1 MALSLSMQV
10 CDDYRVSTSTVPSV
24 APMPLL
30 CAVYTRVSAEGR
42 ADEDFS
48 STDAQFMACQELIA
62 SQRGNGWQPTNQLYE
77 DRGASG
83 SHLRRPA
90 IQALLRDV
98 QAGLVDI
105 LVVHRLDRLSRHLGD
120 LQTLMSIF
128 EQHGVALV
136 SVTQSID
143 TSSVQGHLVLNL
155 LTSFAQFE
163 RELIGERIRE
173 KRAATRR
180 QGVWQGSAVPL
191 GYVIE
196 RQRLI
201 VDSKEA
207 EIVRDIFKGFLAQ
220 NSVTALLQDLA
231 DRGIKTKSW
240 KTKTGEPKGGRLFDK
255 NGLYKVLNNRI
266 YLGEMYF
273 DNDWHASTHEVI
285 VPPELWAQVH
295 AIMQSRARR
304 KGVSNTPTAEQHFL
318 LKSLLV
324 GTDGRAMT
332 PALSSSYRGRRYPY
346 YVPQK
351 EIAVGAGKSGLPRIA
366 AGKLHAS
373 VWAYLRSCLRN
384 PTPWFDALPLA
395 LTENPTFDRQLMA
408 ERLGNF
414 EAMLDTLFPAHQAR
428 VFRQLIDQVVVG
440 KDSVVVRVSPKGI
453 VDLMTELLDQNYLA
467 KLQVRQ
473 GESSAD

>member
-1 MALSLSMQV
+1 M
-10 CDDYRVSTSTVPSV
+10 STSTAPSAVPTR
-24 APMPLL
+24 LL

-42 ADEDFS
+42 AGDEFS

-62 SQRGNGWQPTNQLYE
+62 SQWGNGWRPSGRLYE

-90 IQALLRDV
+90 MQSLLKDV
-98 QAGLVDI
+98 RAGLIDI
-105 LVVHRLDRLSRHLGD
+105 VVVHRLDRLSRHLGD

-143 TSSVQGHLVLNL
+143 TSSVQGRLVLNL
-155 LTSFAQFE
+155 LTSFAEFE

-201 VDSKEA
+201 VDPKEA
-207 EIVRDIFKGFLAQ
+207 DIVRDIFKGFVAQ
-220 NSVTALLQDLA
+220 NSVTVLLQDLA
-231 DRGIKTKSW
+231 DRGVKTKRW
-240 KTKTGEPKGGRLFDK
+240 TTRVGQPKGGRAFDK
-255 NGLYKVLNNRI
+255 NALYKVLNNRI

-273 DNDWHASTHEVI
+273 DNDWHASTHEAI
-285 VPPELWAQVH
+285 VPPELWAKVH

-304 KGVSNTPTAEQHFL
+304 TGVSNTPMAEQHFL
-318 LKSLLV
+318 LKGLLV

-332 PALSSSYRGRRYPY
+332 PSLSSSYRGRRYPY

-373 VWAYLRSCLRN
+373 VWSYLRSCLRN

-395 LTENPTFDRQLMA
+395 LTENPTFDHQLVA
-408 ERLGNF
+408 EQLAKF
-414 EAMLDTLFPAHQAR
+414 EAMFDTLFPVHQAR

-453 VDLMTELLDQNYLA
+453 VDLMTELLGEDYLA

-473 GESSAD
+473 RELSAE